1 MTVET
6 TAQTPAQTPVRRTLG
21 PSAALLAVAGL
32 GLAAAPAASA
42 AEGTATADLSVRA
55 ETNTGS
61 AVLATIPSGAAVD
74 VQCQA
79 AGEHIDGTYS
89 TDQWGKV
96 THDGQTGYVSRA
108 YLTILDANGLVAC
121 GEGEAPA
128 PTPAPEPGISA
139 DRQQVL
145 DRGRHWVQQGLPYSM
160 EAYAPGP
167 DADGYQFRTDC
178 SGMIAMAYNLRD
190 QSYSTVNLPEKF
202 HEIDK
207 NDLQPGDIVGNLGPG
222 SAGANGHV
230 VIFNGWTD
238 ESKTT
243 FHTIEQ
249 AGGVGATERT
259 ATWGADFWNQHAYR
273 LNGW

>member
-21 PSAALLAVAGL
+21 ASAALLAVAGL

-128 PTPAPEPGISA
+128 PTRHRSRASAPTGSRCSTAAGTGCSRACPTRWRPTRPARTRTGTSSA
-139 DRQQVL
+139 
-145 DRGRHWVQQGLPYSM
+145 
-160 EAYAPGP
+160 
-167 DADGYQFRTDC
+167 
-178 SGMIAMAYNLRD
+178 
-190 QSYSTVNLPEKF
+190 
-202 HEIDK
+202 
-207 NDLQPGDIVGNLGPG
+207 
-222 SAGANGHV
+222 
-230 VIFNGWTD
+230 
-238 ESKTT
+238 
-243 FHTIEQ
+243 
-249 AGGVGATERT
+249 RT
-259 ATWGADFWNQHAYR
+259 APA
-273 LNGW
+273 